1 MGGAKVVS
9 PTAPYCHEAIRVIVL
24 LLTTTSGLKQ
34 KEKLYSK
41 IFIGVWLGK
50 GSIMVVY
57 LTSHIGG
64 FYKKDGIR
72 IPAQL
77 STENG
82 LLNNLQKH
90 WKDNAKVL
98 IICADADNI
107 EVNDSILNIFS
118 VSFSIS
124 GLSISQMCICDKRNE
139 KLVEEIAG
147 FNVLILAGGHVPTQN
162 KFFEK
167 IHLKEYIKNFDGIL
181 IGISAGSMNCAE
193 IVYAQPELE
202 GESIDKGYKRFLY
215 GLGITKLMVLP
226 HYQNIKNDILDGKR
240 LFEDITYADSYGKE
254 FYALEDG
261 SYFII
266 ENNTITLFGA
276 AYLIKDG
283 MIKQIC
289 EKDKSIII

>member
-1 MGGAKVVS
+1 MK
-9 PTAPYCHEAIRVIVL
+9 
-24 LLTTTSGLKQ
+24 
-34 KEKLYSK
+34 
-41 IFIGVWLGK
+41 
-50 GSIMVVY
+50 
-57 LTSHIGG
+57 
-64 FYKKDGIR
+64 
-72 IPAQL
+72 
-77 STENG
+77 
-82 LLNNLQKH
+82 NLWRK
-90 WKDNAKVL
+90 
-98 IICADADNI
+98 
-107 EVNDSILNIFS
+107 S
-118 VSFSIS
+118 
-124 GLSISQMCICDKRNE
+124 
-139 KLVEEIAG
+139 LV

-167 IHLKEYIKNFDGIL
+167 IHLKEHIKNFDGIL

-202 GESIDKGYKRFLY
+202 GESIDKEYKRFLY

-266 ENNTITLFGA
+266 ENNTIILFGA